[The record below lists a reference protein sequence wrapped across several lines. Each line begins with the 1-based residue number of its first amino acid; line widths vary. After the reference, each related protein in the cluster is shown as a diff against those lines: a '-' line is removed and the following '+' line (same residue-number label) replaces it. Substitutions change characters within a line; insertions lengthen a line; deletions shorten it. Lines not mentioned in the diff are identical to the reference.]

1 MQFDASC
8 PQGSYLLDKVKIDIE
23 GDKEVTGDELDNYL
37 KQSPNHK
44 VLGFWKL
51 QLGTYNLSG
60 KDSTKWYNRWVRRM
74 GQP

>member
-37 KQSPNHK
+37 K
-44 VLGFWKL
+44 
-51 QLGTYNLSG
+51 
-60 KDSTKWYNRWVRRM
+60 TKP
-74 GQP
+74 QP